1 MAYCINCGYALKP
14 DSSFCEGCGA
24 RLNVEAAPTP
34 TTPASLLDQSSG
46 ASSMTAVAGDERPR
60 NAARIAAI
68 VALVGFLLPWVSC
81 QGLTGPQTI
90 TGVELASRGASGLWV
105 IPVSMLIALGILL
118 NKGKTIQERATA
130 AKVVIGS
137 GVAGVL
143 VLLYY
148 WATFNGAGQ
157 QDEFGLGAAMRQAF
171 SIEIGAIL
179 SALGAVG
186 AAASGFFLFQSA
198 NHSRMQAV
206 GQKQIPSGVESDQPG
221 SSLSIGDQGEQHGR
235 YEQ

>member
-14 DSSFCEGCGA
+14 DSSFCEGCGS
-24 RLNVEAAPTP
+24 RLKVAVAPTP
-34 TTPASLLDQSSG
+34 TTPANLINQSKG
-46 ASSMTAVAGDERPR
+46 ASGMTAVSGDERPR

-105 IPVSMLIALGILL
+105 IPVSMLIALAILL
-118 NKGKTIQERATA
+118 NKGKTLQERATA
-130 AKVVIGS
+130 AKVVTGS

-143 VLLYY
+143 ALLYY
-148 WATFNGAGQ
+148 WAAFNGAGQ

-171 SIEIGAIL
+171 TIEIGAIL
-179 SALGAVG
+179 SAVGAVG
-186 AAASGFFLFQSA
+186 AALSGYFLLQSA
-198 NHSRMQAV
+198 SHTRTQAA
-206 GQKQIPSGVESDQPG
+206 GQTEITSGGGSDPAR
-221 SSLSIGDQGEQHGR
+221 SSLSIRNQGE
-235 YEQ
+235 

>member
-24 RLNVEAAPTP
+24 RLKVEAAPTP
-34 TTPASLLDQSSG
+34 TTPANVIDQSKGGSG
-46 ASSMTAVAGDERPR
+46 MAAVAGNERPK

-68 VALVGFLLPWVSC
+68 VALLGFFLPWVSC

-90 TGVELASRGASGLWV
+90 TGVELASRGASGLWL
-105 IPVSMLIALGILL
+105 IPISMLIALGILL
-118 NKGKTIQERATA
+118 NKGKTLQERATA

-137 GVAGVL
+137 GVASVV

-157 QDEFGLGAAMRQAF
+157 RDEFGLGAAMRQAF
-171 SIEIGAIL
+171 TIEIGAIL

-186 AAASGFFLFQSA
+186 VAIAGFLHLKSAS
-198 NHSRMQAV
+198 HTWMQAA
-206 GQKQIPSGVESDQPG
+206 GARGTTSGAGPASARISPT
-221 SSLSIGDQGEQHGR
+221 IRNHGE
-235 YEQ
+235 